1 MGTERK
7 LKSSSLVTLG
17 EPIRLTNGRLTFDV
31 GKTTRRTLERL
42 VKPPIAYPG
51 PGWQTWA
58 VTGTRT
64 ETWILSAFY
73 RDDVLVALEHYL
85 PKTDR
90 LPKYAPHI
98 AGGFRL
104 VPGEISLGGTMRGL
118 PAYFASGNPAT
129 GSVGSLVFQQMFSAR
144 WAAGIALV
152 SGNDARIERLA
163 LYANVGG
170 K

>member
-7 LKSSSLVTLG
+7 TKSSSLVTLG
-17 EPIRLTNGRLTFDV
+17 EPIRLTNGRLTFEV
-31 GKTTRRTLERL
+31 GKSMRRTLERL

-58 VTGTRT
+58 VAGTRT

-73 RDDVLVALEHYL
+73 RNDVLVALEHYL

-90 LPKYAPHI
+90 LPAYAPRI
-98 AGGFRL
+98 AGGFRF
-104 VPGEISLGGTMRGL
+104 VPGEISLGGTLRAL
-118 PAYFASGNPAT
+118 PAFFVSDTPAAGT
-129 GSVGSLVFQQMFSAR
+129 VGSLVFAQLYSAR
-144 WAAGIALV
+144 WTAGVALV

-163 LYANVGG
+163 LYAAT
-170 K
+170 